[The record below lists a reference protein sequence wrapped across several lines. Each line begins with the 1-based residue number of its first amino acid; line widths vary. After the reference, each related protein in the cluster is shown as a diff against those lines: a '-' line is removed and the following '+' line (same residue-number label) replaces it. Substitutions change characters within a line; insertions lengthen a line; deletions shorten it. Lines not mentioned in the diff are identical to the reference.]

1 VHLASAAR
9 FSGRFEDLRFLCFDG
24 RLNEAARGA
33 GLAVYGDEAEA

>member
-1 VHLASAAR
+1 MHLASAAR